1 MGVGIAIAAVAI
13 TATLASDVAFS
24 VEEDKKQKELQSAIK
39 SAQTAIDHANDF
51 YQNVYKIVKTR
62 LDHLKQ
68 SMRKLPTDVVN
79 KLNDE
84 LQLNLSNPSKVIKD
98 VGLALNIT
106 QTTVGVVGL
115 VSYGLTSAG
124 IAAADGIVAD
134 IGAIAGAAG
143 AALAVAGF
151 GLTLYTGITALN
163 KLNDAIHKVNGKRQ
177 QADDAMTKMKKSL
190 DGLLSALGMRV
201 GSYKTLR
208 DISNDWAT
216 LAANFDKYATAFY
229 YAMTGFAMKKTQAQV
244 NAFLKAR
251 HCPTLKDDVL
261 VLANLIQE
269 NILKMMKNG
278 NTDEQI
284 INFYAKNNPKEG
296 LRFVMDP
303 YFVSTL
309 RSFIK

>member
-124 IAAADGIVAD
+124 IAAVTISMS
-134 IGAIAGAAG
+134 
-143 AALAVAGF
+143 
-151 GLTLYTGITALN
+151 N
-163 KLNDAIHKVNGKRQ
+163 KTI
-177 QADDAMTKMKKSL
+177 
-190 DGLLSALGMRV
+190 LSEC
-201 GSYKTLR
+201 
-208 DISNDWAT
+208 DH
-216 LAANFDKYATAFY
+216 YAT
-229 YAMTGFAMKKTQAQV
+229 
-244 NAFLKAR
+244 
-251 HCPTLKDDVL
+251 H
-261 VLANLIQE
+261 
-269 NILKMMKNG
+269 
-278 NTDEQI
+278 
-284 INFYAKNNPKEG
+284 
-296 LRFVMDP
+296 
-303 YFVSTL
+303 
-309 RSFIK
+309 